1 MHPDGAVAG
10 DAFSASFAPVPDLPR
25 LAAAATAATELG
37 PDVASWSVTDVT
49 DEDQVIVGLVRRGM
63 ISR

>member
-1 MHPDGAVAG
+1 M
-10 DAFSASFAPVPDLPR
+10 PDLPG
-25 LAAAATAATELG
+25 LAAAATELG